1 MSKTYNATTEEE
13 LPVPGTQRLIDIE
26 NGKLLLIPAPTVSPD
41 DPLNWPRWRKHLTS
55 FSWVIYVFFN
65 SLANANLASVLEPLS
80 EANGLSISV
89 LNAGTGYLFLL
100 AGWGLFFWQ
109 PFALQYGKRLTYIIS
124 LLGIVAVTMWAPYV
138 TTEGQWYGRSI
149 LAGFFAAPVEAL
161 PELSI
166 ADVYFTHER
175 GTMTGLYAMTLVGSN
190 FAAPLIC
197 GFINVGQGWRWVFYY
212 PSIFAGAAAVL
223 LFFIMEET
231 SFDRRGLELQTTE
244 EAFVEDDTSRFG
256 TKEVSESVSLG
267 ASTPKRQFNLTR
279 HLNPVRVSH
288 PFVFHRRLLLQARFL
303 LFPLPLFAGFLYGS
317 SLIWFNVMNAT
328 ASTIF
333 SAPPYN
339 FSSSIVGLTYISP
352 MLGTLGA
359 AIYNGYFSD
368 ILAKRL
374 ARRNEQGVFEPE
386 YRLPL
391 VLLLLLVTPASL
403 ILWGVGAAH
412 GIHWFGLVV
421 AMCGLGFQNTVGA
434 GAAFSYL
441 VDTYTEMSGDALTA
455 VIVVRNTMSFAIN
468 YGITPWTENLGLSD
482 AFVTAA
488 MVGLVCVATTVPFI
502 WKGKEVRSRSK
513 RAYWKMV
520 TREGRGSQ
528 S

>member
-1 MSKTYNATTEEE
+1 MARKERATPTEE
-13 LPVPGTQRLIDIE
+13 LPIPGTQHLIDLE
-26 NGKLLLIPAPTVSPD
+26 HSKLLLLPIPSTAPE
-41 DPLNWPRWRKHLTS
+41 DPLNWAQWRKVITS
-55 FSWVIYVFFN
+55 LSWMIYVFFN

-80 EANGLSISV
+80 EANGLPVSV

-109 PFALQYGKRLTYIIS
+109 PFALQYGKRLTYIVS
-124 LLGIVAVTMWAPYV
+124 LLGIVAVTMWAPYI

-175 GTMTGLYAMTLVGSN
+175 GTWTGVYAMTLVGSN

-212 PSIFAGAAAVL
+212 PAIFAGAAAVVL
-223 LFFIMEET
+223 YFIMEET
-231 SFDRRGLELQTTE
+231 NFDRKGKDLKTLEQ
-244 EAFVEDDTSRFG
+244 ASVEDGSTQYSADEVEKTTSSDT
-256 TKEVSESVSLG
+256 TVHED
-267 ASTPKRQFNLTR
+267 R
-279 HLNPVRVSH
+279 HQI
-288 PFVFHRRLLLQARFL
+288 RR
-303 LFPLPLFAGFLYGS
+303 FLYGS

-333 SAPPYN
+333 SEPPYN
-339 FSSSIVGLTYISP
+339 FASSIVGLTYISP

-374 ARRNEQGVFEPE
+374 ARRNGRGVFEPE

-391 VLLLLLVTPASL
+391 ALILLLVTPASL

-412 GIHWFGLVV
+412 EVHWFGLIV

-434 GAAFSYL
+434 GAAFNYL
-441 VDTYTEMSGDALTA
+441 VDSYTEMSGDALTA
-455 VIVVRNTMSFAIN
+455 VIIVRNTMSFAVN
-468 YGITPWTENLGLSD
+468 YGISPWIDGMGLVD

-488 MVGLVCVATTVPFI
+488 MVGLACAATICLLI
-502 WKGKEVRSRSK
+502 WKGKEMRARSK
-513 RAYWKMV
+513 GTYWGLVERHAAKA
-520 TREGRGSQ
+520 
-528 S
+528 

>member
-1 MSKTYNATTEEE
+1 MAREERATSTEE
-13 LPVPGTQRLIDIE
+13 LSVPGTQHLIDLE
-26 NGKLLLIPAPTVSPD
+26 LSKLLLIPTPSTAPE
-41 DPLNWPRWRKHLTS
+41 DPLNWPQWRKVITS
-55 FSWVIYVFFN
+55 LSWMIYIFFN
-65 SLANANLASVLEPLS
+65 SLANASLASVLEPLS
-80 EANGLSISV
+80 EANGLPVSV

-109 PFALQYGKRLTYIIS
+109 PFALQYGKRLTYIVS

-166 ADVYFTHER
+166 ADVFFTHER
-175 GTMTGLYAMTLVGSN
+175 GTWTGVYAMTLVGSN

-212 PSIFAGAAAVL
+212 PAIFAGAAAVVL
-223 LFFIMEET
+223 YFIMEET
-231 SFDRRGLELQTTE
+231 NFDRKGKDLKTLEQ
-244 EAFVEDDTSRFG
+244 ASVEDGSTQYSADEVEKTSSSDER
-256 TKEVSESVSLG
+256 VQ
-267 ASTPKRQFNLTR
+267 ANR
-279 HLNPVRVSH
+279 HQVRRHFLNPVSVSR
-288 PFVFHRRLLLQARFL
+288 PFLFHHRLLLQARFCF
-303 LFPLPLFAGFLYGS
+303 FPLPLIAGFLYGS

-333 SAPPYN
+333 SEPPYN
-339 FSSSIVGLTYISP
+339 FASSIVGLAYISP

-374 ARRNEQGVFEPE
+374 ARRNGRGVFEPE

-391 VLLLLLVTPASL
+391 ALILLLVTPASL
-403 ILWGVGAAH
+403 VLWGVGAAH
-412 GIHWFGLVV
+412 EVHWFGLIV

-434 GAAFSYL
+434 GAAFNYL
-441 VDTYTEMSGDALTA
+441 VDSYTEMSGDALTA
-455 VIVVRNTMSFAIN
+455 VIIVRNTMSFAVN
-468 YGITPWTENLGLSD
+468 YGITPWIDGMGLVD

-488 MVGLVCVATTVPFI
+488 MVGLACAATICLLI
-502 WKGKEVRSRSK
+502 WKGKEMRARSRK
-513 RAYWKMV
+513 TYWRLV
-520 TREGRGSQ
+520 EGHAAKA
-528 S
+528 